1 MRKPMLRQV
10 LQHYCA
16 LMPELIERI
25 VLVDYDEQFSIAH
38 DLYEPLAHVQHL
50 KVVVSDER
58 YFNKSRA
65 INLGVALS
73 GARYIVV
80 CDADVTIP
88 AAALV
93 TWARLLATDDHTRRA
108 LTPVHMIETAT
119 GLPRP
124 APGIVAFEVG
134 EFLAVQGYSSEFIG
148 WGFEDRDFLWRLAQ
162 AGVEVSERGYA
173 SHISHDELERTRN
186 YAQASEFD
194 TRAALADRLRMRE
207 RNLHLFAARQR
218 AHVKIGTLAED
229 LSRFGLTRLLAHV
242 EAQNLGSRVEL
253 YREFKSNAAPPVARG
268 GAADEQACAQLRA
281 D

>member
-10 LQHYCA
+10 LEHYCA

-25 VLVDYDEQFSIAH
+25 VLVDYDEQFSLAH
-38 DLYEPLAHVQHL
+38 DLYEPLARVQHL
-50 KVVVSDER
+50 KVVVSGER

-73 GARYIVV
+73 GARHIVV
-80 CDADVTIP
+80 CDADVNVP
-88 AAALV
+88 AAALAS
-93 TWARLLATDDHTRRA
+93 WARLLAGDDRARRA

-124 APGIVAFEVG
+124 APGIVAFDVR
-134 EFLAVQGYSSEFIG
+134 EFLVVQGYSNEFIG

-162 AGVEVSERGYA
+162 AGVEVLERGYA

-194 TRAALADRLRMRE
+194 ARSALADRLRMRE

-218 AHVKIGTLAED
+218 AHVKTGTLAPD
-229 LSRFGLTRLLAHV
+229 LSRFGLTRLLTHV

-253 YREFKSNAAPPVARG
+253 YRKFEANAAPPGARRA
-268 GAADEQACAQLRA
+268 AADEQACAQVRA